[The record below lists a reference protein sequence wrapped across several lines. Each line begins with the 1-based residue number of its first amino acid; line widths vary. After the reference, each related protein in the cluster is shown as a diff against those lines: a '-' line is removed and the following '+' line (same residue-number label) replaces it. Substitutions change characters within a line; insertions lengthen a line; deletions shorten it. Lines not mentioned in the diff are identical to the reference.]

1 MQKFYIDK
9 RRLEMQRI
17 KKITEVVLFSG
28 FFIGVL
34 FSIFFVGRLGVENC
48 YKRGGTYQ
56 TCIR

>member
-1 MQKFYIDK
+1 
-9 RRLEMQRI
+9 MQRI